1 MLRKDFHHDS
11 GRRFSARSLNA
22 QFHSILRRRPPF
34 SSVEMRN
41 HVSRKIWRVKRRR
54 ATFVLLPRIFAFDTT
69 APQLLRADVFICW
82 IFLLLLYYHSFRKKY
97 FYLYFCIKSMSIHF
111 YRATFLRF
119 FHFTTFRYKHFDWSF
134 LNALLCVLLE
144 LFWLGLCNWHFNLPF
159 LVHFL
164 NSIDRLLFFYLN
176 SSFTLPFTYLT
187 CENKKSTLPNQ

>member
-69 APQLLRADVFICW
+69 SLQLLRADVFICW
-82 IFLLLLYYHSFRKKY
+82 IFLLLLHYYHSFRKST
-97 FYLYFCIKSMSIHF
+97 FICIFVLKVFSHNFIAQLS
-111 YRATFLRF
+111 YAF
-119 FHFTTFRYKHFDWSF
+119 FHFTTFRYKLFDWSF
-134 LNALLCVLLE
+134 LSVLLCVLLE

-164 NSIDRLLFFYLN
+164 NSIDRLFF
-176 SSFTLPFTYLT
+176 FFFI
-187 CENKKSTLPNQ
+187 